1 MSQSH
6 LEIFNRGAN
15 VAGPSSF
22 ILFPSLPAEIRVSI
36 WTWALRHQR
45 IIKIFLHSHA
55 GFCANHTRNGIHFP
69 PLEPGRIDP
78 TYYPVVNGHRL
89 LSKLLRVNTESREAV
104 LSFHRVHIPCWFA
117 DREGNYGLWTSGT
130 TYINPE
136 YDFLHIKDG
145 TMATVDFV
153 CDLKIKHD
161 PRNVGIR
168 NLALCSNQL
177 GRRRSGLHEMRPSEI
192 EPSKMRIFK
201 EIISGLDEVWLVSIQ
216 ESIRQMIGGENGCS
230 TIRKTILQRS
240 IPIHATP
247 HRFERIGLD
256 PRTVE
261 DDLSHLHV
269 RNPKRLYDSWLQV
282 LEGIKVRPCEERYRL
297 LLAFNPRRAI
307 CNLGDAE
314 DWLQWEGN
322 GWSAKPGSAWPSQ
335 EPQIERVAA
344 SEPTESQDED
354 ITKVVRPAFGFWLFT
369 VDAFCDA
376 NKTGERQGYITTF
389 DVRKH
394 RPELALLLL
403 NEGDVDR
410 NVSGEVEARHKITME
425 PRVSRLPQRRRAPLY
440 DPGLEVPV
448 PWTDTSS
455 LCQEPYC

>member
-1 MSQSH
+1 MPQSH
-6 LEIFNRGAN
+6 SEIFNRGAN

-22 ILFPSLPAEIRVSI
+22 TLFPSLPAEIRVSI

-45 IIKIFLHSHA
+45 IIKIFLRSHA
-55 GFCANHTRNGIHFP
+55 GFCGNRTRNGIHFP
-69 PLEPGRIDP
+69 PLEPGRDDP
-78 TYYPVVNGHRL
+78 TYYPVVDGHRL

-117 DREGNYGLWTSGT
+117 DREDNYGLWTSGT

-136 YDFLHIKDG
+136 YDFLHIQED
-145 TMATVDFV
+145 TMATVEFV

-177 GRRRSGLHEMRPSEI
+177 GGRPSGLHAMRPADI
-192 EPSKMRIFK
+192 ESSKMRIFR
-201 EIISGLDEVWLVSIQ
+201 EIISGLDEVWLISIQ
-216 ESIRQMIGGENGCS
+216 ESIRQLIGGENEWPAV
-230 TIRKTILQRS
+230 RKTFFERS
-240 IPIHATP
+240 VPIHATP
-247 HRFERIGLD
+247 HSFERIGLD

-282 LEGIKVRPCEERYRL
+282 LERIEVKPCEERYRL
-297 LLAFNPRRAI
+297 LLAFNPRRTI
-307 CNLGDAE
+307 CNLRDAE

-322 GWSAKPGSAWPSQ
+322 GWVAKPGSTWPSQ
-335 EPQIERVAA
+335 EPQIERVA
-344 SEPTESQDED
+344 SEPTESRDED
-354 ITKVVRPAFGFWLFT
+354 ITKAVRPAFGFWLFP

-376 NKTGERQGYITTF
+376 NKTGEPQGYITTF

-403 NEGDVDR
+403 NEGDTDR
-410 NVSGEVEARHKITME
+410 NVSAEVVARNNIILE
-425 PRVSRLPQRRRAPLY
+425 PRLLRLSQRRRAPLY

-448 PWTDTSS
+448 PWTDIRNSS
-455 LCQEPYC
+455 QEQ